1 MTQFSNAPI
10 LSGKRPDGAFL
21 SGTQLE
27 NAITTDSLQVFNV
40 PSVGAI
46 NQGNGLSELRQAF
59 GLLGNVVQGAGQI
72 TAEARAKQEVFDRGE
87 AASRSSLDNIDV
99 ARSFDENPDSI
110 PDGVKASEYATSLVE
125 AQINTQYANKS
136 EAWKNTYRENSA
148 PKLANL
154 VRSHLDQRQNVK
166 TAEALT
172 GFSELAYNGKVD
184 EALAGARALP
194 GITEQQVYAGVI
206 LPGLKTAASVGT
218 PEAAAT
224 FERLAKALPE
234 GQFATDVDPLRVRLE
249 AANLARKADEYE
261 QANNVILGMLDDGTP
276 IETIKATVNALN
288 DSKQLAPG
296 KADHWRNVIDNKIE
310 ANRRDAAMAKG
321 AAIVAAAK
329 SGGSYLDNL
338 TALATSDPDV
348 YDRILPHVQRAERA
362 YVTGQYVESVQSRVQ
377 AGVPLASVMDA
388 DIPLPSGGTVK
399 VSGKDAQEAVMNAEL
414 SRIYSTGDPATQLP
428 RAIEWSAVNEQY
440 PPKMKTDLMVGMQ
453 QANQLMTGGQP
464 TSATMKGLETWQTIQ
479 QHAPLWGQRLV
490 DANTRRFYDAAL
502 ANMRSSNNDPAV
514 AIRMAVEAASAPGD
528 VMAYRRK
535 QVYDKMVDKA
545 GRNQLGLDLSSR
557 NSHGVLEQVRAI
569 AEAKADYGMPID
581 SALTEAVAEVKASTM
596 QINGAYVNTNVR
608 GMTPDLKQNLPQ
620 LSMSIIREYVGQS
633 GDNTDD
639 YTFEPNPVSNRW
651 EVRKRGQ
658 PAPDPMGKFTYT
670 PEALI
675 VRNDAELKTAREA
688 GKDKIVGGIKS
699 REQRQADAALLEYER
714 SVINPY

>member
-40 PSVGAI
+40 PAVGAI
-46 NQGNGLSELRQAF
+46 NQGNNLAELRQAF
-59 GLLGNVVQGAGQI
+59 GLVGQVVQGAGQI
-72 TAEARAKQEVFDRGE
+72 SAQERAKQEVFDKGE
-87 AASRSSLDNIDV
+87 ATSRSSLDNIDV
-99 ARSFDENPDSI
+99 ARSFDEKPNVI
-110 PDGVKASEYATSLVE
+110 PDGVTPSEYASSLVE
-125 AQINTQYANKS
+125 AQIETQYANKS
-136 EAWKNTYRENSA
+136 EAWKQAYRENSTDKIA
-148 PKLANL
+148 VL
-154 VRSHLDQRQNVK
+154 VRGKLGQRQDVK
-166 TAEALT
+166 SAEAMN
-172 GFSELAYNGKVD
+172 GFSELAYNGKID

-194 GITEQQVYAGVI
+194 GVTEQQVYAGVI
-206 LPGLKTAASVGT
+206 LPGLKTAASIGT
-218 PEAAAT
+218 KESEAT
-224 FERLAKALPE
+224 FNRLASKLPK
-234 GQFATDVDPLRVRLE
+234 GMFATDVAIARKHLE
-249 AANLARKADEYE
+249 AATITRQNSDYAQGEDFL
-261 QANNVILGMLDDGTP
+261 QAMDDQNVPTDLMRMQINGLHDRGG
-276 IETIKATVNALN
+276 
-288 DSKQLAPG
+288 LAPG
-296 KADHWRNVIDNKIE
+296 VKAKWMKLLDDRDERQQYE
-310 ANRRDAAMAKG
+310 AELRLG
-321 AAIVAAAK
+321 ESIVVAARTGTPYIAN
-329 SGGSYLDNL
+329 LDSL
-338 TALATSDPDV
+338 RKTAPNV
-348 YDRILPHVQRAERA
+348 YDRVLPAVQRAEKE
-362 YVTGQYVESVQSRVQ
+362 YVTANYIQGVQSRVRN
-377 AGVPLASVMDA
+377 GVPLASVTDQEI
-388 DIPLPSGGTVK
+388 DLPSGGKVK
-399 VSGKDAQEAVMNAEL
+399 VSGDDTKERVMNAEL
-414 SRIYSTGDPATQLP
+414 SRIYSTGDPATRLP

-464 TSATMKGLETWQTIQ
+464 TAATMRGLETWQTIQ

-545 GRNQLGLDLSSR
+545 GQNQLGLDLSSR

-620 LSMSIIREYVGQS
+620 LSMSIIKEYVGES
-633 GDNTDD
+633 GSDPDD
-639 YTFEPNPVSNRW
+639 FTFEPNPVTNKW
-651 EVRKRGQ
+651 EVRKFGR
-658 PAPDPMGKFTYT
+658 PAPDPLKKFTYT

-675 VRNDAELKTAREA
+675 MRNDAELKAAREA
-688 GKDKIVGGIKS
+688 GKDKIVKGIQS
-699 REQRQADAALLEYER
+699 REQRQADAALLEYEH